1 MTMFL
6 PKNYFDDSLDI
17 LNEYKN
23 LTNAELK
30 QVLYIEYAQQVFE
43 DFEKLNV
50 DEKVKI
56 VKMVSEDVSDQ
67 LVTLYT
73 LN

>member
-23 LTNAELK
+23 LTNAELQ